1 MSIFLRFTDAQGVV
15 KFVSAELAHAPVVGD
30 RLVFEQADAIVWT
43 VTARTWVM
51 SPGAEAEP
59 GGGARLVVD
68 CAALVDP
75 ARADPLP
82 EGVVDLGERLKPKG

>member
-1 MSIFLRFTDAQGVV
+1 VSIFLRFTDAQGVV

-30 RLVFEQADAIVWT
+30 RLVFEEADRMVWA

-51 SPGAEAEP
+51 SPDTEEAP

-68 CAALVDP
+68 CALVIDP
-75 ARADPLP
+75 ARAEPLP
-82 EGVVDLGERLKPKG
+82 EGVVDLGERMKPKA